1 MIILVSKYRF
11 PNIGIKISISKSFH
25 QNINIGISVSKYQNQ
40 MLNHWPC
47 CESENIGISRTYSLT
62 GAVKRYWRIMDLLL
76 DNSEITEKIMDLSDF
91 KRGSFEAL
99 FKVISTEL
107 LMKLRIQYIE
117 IHIQIFREHY
127 SNEEN
132 YENTYFV
139 LCVLR
144 LMAQP
149 QMLVFIICDIVLQY
163 NGVWIVPKL

>member
-117 IHIQIFREHY
+117 IHI
-127 SNEEN
+127 
-132 YENTYFV
+132 
-139 LCVLR
+139 
-144 LMAQP
+144 
-149 QMLVFIICDIVLQY
+149 
-163 NGVWIVPKL
+163 